1 MTTIYSCSSF
11 SFPKS
16 LDTISQ
22 DSILLPKKLDG
33 GYIFSVADGVGGYNG
48 GKEASNLAIKEISK
62 LQHKVKPSDIDR
74 IFNSIK
80 DSISAFSENNE
91 EYSSAATTLTFGY
104 VSDEGL
110 LIGHSGDCRLYIKE
124 GSKLKQY
131 TKDHTQHQ
139 ILIDKGLFTARQL
152 RKLQGGN
159 VLTTAISSKVTLEFQ
174 SIFIKKEDLPIEN
187 NLLTI
192 YLMSDGAHYY
202 WEDRPRFSLNTLN
215 NVNRF
220 SASLMRR
227 IESKGPHDDYSLIG
241 LNIHFENESTISPDA
256 H

>member
-80 DSISAFSENNE
+80 DSISAF
-91 EYSSAATTLTFGY
+91 
-104 VSDEGL
+104 
-110 LIGHSGDCRLYIKE
+110 
-124 GSKLKQY
+124 
-131 TKDHTQHQ
+131 
-139 ILIDKGLFTARQL
+139 
-152 RKLQGGN
+152 RK
-159 VLTTAISSKVTLEFQ
+159 TMK
-174 SIFIKKEDLPIEN
+174 
-187 NLLTI
+187 
-192 YLMSDGAHYY
+192 
-202 WEDRPRFSLNTLN
+202 
-215 NVNRF
+215 
-220 SASLMRR
+220 
-227 IESKGPHDDYSLIG
+227 
-241 LNIHFENESTISPDA
+241 NIHQPLR
-256 H
+256 HLPLVMLVMKVY